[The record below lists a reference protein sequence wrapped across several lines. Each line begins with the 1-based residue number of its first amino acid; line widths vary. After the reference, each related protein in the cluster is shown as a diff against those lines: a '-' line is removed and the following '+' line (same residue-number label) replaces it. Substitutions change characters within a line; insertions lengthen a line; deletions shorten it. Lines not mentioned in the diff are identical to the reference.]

1 MTSNVNLDA
10 SNFFFCVVSRKITNG
25 IVSKFTFEVISYY
38 QGRSQWGGGG
48 AGGQTAPPDTK
59 NREGEKK
66 IGKGRKRKRKG
77 KRGEKRKRKEEKGRK
92 EEKRERKGK
101 KRRGK
106 RKGRKR
112 EKKEERK
119 DN

>member
-1 MTSNVNLDA
+1 MKLSSIPLIFSN
-10 SNFFFCVVSRKITNG
+10 
-25 IVSKFTFEVISYY
+25 E
-38 QGRSQWGGGG
+38 QGRSQWGGR
-48 AGGQTAPPDTK
+48 GGQTAPPDTK

-77 KRGEKRKRKEEKGRK
+77 KRGEKRKRKEEKRRKKGRK

-106 RKGRKR
+106 IVGRPNEQKCPR
-112 EKKEERK
+112 
-119 DN
+119 